1 MYRATAEIVSGTRVF
16 ADGKW
21 LQCIGNKCVSVGD
34 RIWTDGRC
42 VYGHEQESEQPKI
55 ITATPDDE
63 SIPILLFFDG
73 KYHFYTYTSRLKEL
87 KRPNEL
93 SEVDEKMKDMGVT
106 NEPNYTYTFGFES
119 NEKSIYKFMIN
130 DYRREVFVSG
140 SETQNVYATNIDKI
154 GNKYVLKGTSSRLT
168 ISKNGENVPATNIS
182 GLIEQL
188 KQETVDSIPS
198 GSGRPDSR
206 ISSTYLIRGR
216 FAVIENEK
224 NWSALLFIY
233 AASGQHIISDEYDV
247 SYKRI
252 TSELFGGPSSTT
264 ISRTRHTS
272 GAAGAISV
280 SAYLVNQ
287 DGYSLVSRCS
297 GTYYDLPEEYYDVH
311 DLHNALIDY
320 WTYSRTVYIPGDHHY
335 SASIT
340 PPNHDVKIQ
349 LQDVFYFTVNDYPNF
364 PTNMV
369 CYPLFMNISIYT
381 QKNKL
386 ILTETFPTNSNIT
399 IAKIGAR
406 KYLIGVRICATLG
419 RQILDANDGYQESA
433 TIGFVNEEGYTS
445 NNERYAAYA
454 DETPYI
460 DAGLYLFDG
469 KTLEK
474 IAPGDCK
481 NEHLRP
487 MAKYNNWQN
496 RVQKLK

>member
-1 MYRATAEIVSGTRVF
+1 MYRARAEAVSGTRVY

-21 LQCIGNKCVSVGD
+21 LKCIGNKCVSVGD

-42 VYGHEQESEQPKI
+42 VYGHFQESQQPQV
-55 ITATPDDE
+55 ITAQEDE
-63 SIPILLFFDG
+63 GIPILLFFDG
-73 KYHFYTYTSRLKEL
+73 KYHFYTYTSQLKEL

-119 NEKSIYKFMIN
+119 SEQSKYLFMIN
-130 DYRREVFVSG
+130 DYRRKVFVSRSG
-140 SETQNVYATNIDKI
+140 TPNVYATNIDKS
-154 GNKYVLKGTSSRLT
+154 GNNYVLVGTSSRLK

-188 KQETVDSIPS
+188 TQETGNSVPS
-198 GSGRPDSR
+198 GNGIPDSK
-206 ISSTYLIRGR
+206 ISSTYLISGR
-216 FAVIENEK
+216 FAVIENEN
-224 NWSALLFIY
+224 NWNALLFIY
-233 AASGQHIISDEYDV
+233 AASSQGIISEEYDV

-272 GAAGAISV
+272 GLAGALSV

-297 GTYYDLPEEYYDVH
+297 GTYYDLPEEYYKVYNR
-311 DLHNALIDY
+311 HNALIDY
-320 WTYSRTVYIPGDHHY
+320 VTYSHTVYIPGECSY

-340 PPNHDVKIQ
+340 PPNNDVKIQ
-349 LQDVFYFTVNDYPNF
+349 LQDGFYFTVNDYPNF

-381 QKNKL
+381 KENNP
-386 ILTETFPTNSNIT
+386 ILTETFPTNSKIT

-406 KYLIGVRICATLG
+406 KYLIGVRLCKSFDVKIF
-419 RQILDANDGYQESA
+419 DADDEYIKSPPIIF
-433 TIGFVNEEGYTS
+433 IGVNHSS
-445 NNERYAAYA
+445 NNERYADYA
-454 DETPYI
+454 NGTHHIE
-460 DAGLYLFDG
+460 AGLYLFDG
-469 KTLEK
+469 KTLKK
-474 IAPGDCK
+474 IASGDCK
-481 NEHLRP
+481 NERLRP
-487 MAKYNNWQN
+487 MAKCINWQN
-496 RVQKLK
+496 RVQKL